1 MISKYFKTTF
11 SIYIFLIF
19 SLSFSHAE
27 QVKSIEINGNDRI
40 SDDTIIMFSDFQKGS
55 EIISEN
61 DINTILKNIYESNF
75 FSDVKVNFVKNT
87 LVINVKE
94 FPIIENIL
102 FEGIKADKIKE
113 KVFKNL
119 ILKSRSSFNEIFLRQ
134 DKLKIENNLK
144 EQGYLFSKVD
154 FILKQLDDNKVE
166 LKYIV
171 ELGEK
176 AKIQKISFIG
186 NKVFKD
192 RKLKRIIISEEY
204 KFWKFISGKKYLNRD
219 LIEFDSRLLKNF
231 YLNQGYYDVKINSSF
246 ARLIDS
252 SNFELI
258 YNIDANEIHYFNNL
272 ILNLPSD
279 FDKSNFIKLE
289 NVFNELKGKRYS
301 INKIEDIL
309 EEIDKI
315 TLQEQFET
323 ISASVDEEI
332 INNKINLNFKIFKDV
347 NLFVEKINIFGNN
360 ITRENVIR
368 NQLEIDEGDPYN
380 KLLETK
386 SLNNLKN
393 LRFFKNVKSE
403 VVDGTQPDTKI
414 INLTVEEKPTGE
426 IAAGAGFGTDGAN
439 FLFSVKEN
447 NYLGKGIK
455 IANTVLVSN
464 ESVKGTFSVNNP
476 NYNNSDKQV
485 NLSFQASETDR
496 LTNFGYKTNK
506 TGFSVGTNFEYYD
519 DLFLG
524 AGTSNFYERIE
535 TNSSAS
541 TRQKKQ
547 EGDYWDSFLNITLN
561 YDKRNQKFQTTEGF
575 QSKYFINIPIIS
587 DTNTLS
593 NTYTYKYFTELYKDN
608 VSSFSIYLS
617 SADSLSNDDVKL
629 SERIFL
635 PSKRLRGFERGK
647 IGPKDGNDFIGGNY
661 ATALNFS
668 STIPQ
673 LLENSQNID
682 FLFFVDAA
690 NLWGVDYDSSL
701 DTNKKIRSSIG
712 VGIDWLTAIGPM
724 SFTFAETI
732 SKADTDIAESF
743 SFNIG
748 TTF

>member
-1 MISKYFKTTF
+1 MIFKYFKTIF
-11 SIYIFLIF
+11 SIYIFLIL
-19 SLSFSHAE
+19 SLSLSYAE

-40 SDDTIIMFSDFQKGS
+40 SDDTIIMFSNFQKGS

-75 FSDVKVNFVKNT
+75 FSDVKVNFEKNT

-102 FEGIKADKIKE
+102 FEGIKAVKIRE

-608 VSSFSIYLS
+608 VSSFSIYLA

>member
-75 FSDVKVNFVKNT
+75 FSDVKVNFEKNT

-102 FEGIKADKIKE
+102 FEGIKAVKIRE

-701 DTNKKIRSSIG
+701 DSNKKIRSSIG

>member
-1 MISKYFKTTF
+1 MIFKYFKTIF
-11 SIYIFLIF
+11 SIYIFLIL
-19 SLSFSHAE
+19 SLSLSYAE

-40 SDDTIIMFSDFQKGS
+40 SDDTIIMFSNFQKGS

-75 FSDVKVNFVKNT
+75 FSDVKVNFEKNT

-102 FEGIKADKIKE
+102 FEGIKAVKIRE

-231 YLNQGYYDVKINSSF
+231 YLNQGYHDVKINSSF

-608 VSSFSIYLS
+608 VSSFSIYLA

>member
-1 MISKYFKTTF
+1 MIFKYFKTIF
-11 SIYIFLIF
+11 SIYIFLIL
-19 SLSFSHAE
+19 SLSFSYAE

-40 SDDTIIMFSDFQKGS
+40 SDDTIIMFANFQKGS

-102 FEGIKADKIKE
+102 FEGIKAVKIRE

-386 SLNNLKN
+386 SVNNLKN

-608 VSSFSIYLS
+608 VSSFSIYLA

-647 IGPKDGNDFIGGNY
+647 IGPKDGDDFIGGNY

-701 DTNKKIRSSIG
+701 DSNKKIRSSIG

>member
-1 MISKYFKTTF
+1 MIFKYFKTIF
-11 SIYIFLIF
+11 SIYIFLIL
-19 SLSFSHAE
+19 SLSLSYAE

-40 SDDTIIMFSDFQKGS
+40 SDDTIIMFSNFQKGS

-75 FSDVKVNFVKNT
+75 FSDVKVNFEKNT

-102 FEGIKADKIKE
+102 FEGIKAVKIRE

-701 DTNKKIRSSIG
+701 DSNKKIRSSIG

>member
-701 DTNKKIRSSIG
+701 DSNKKIRSSIG